1 MLSKKDL
8 IFLLIGFL
16 LCLMIKNYQ
25 QITENMSD
33 TESIDDKIR
42 ENVNKIYK
50 ADIQSIRNLSVIS
63 SKLQAG
69 GLEVD
74 GNLTIKNKLINNELN
89 TKLNSYVSRLDAL
102 ERKQKNIESKQATY
116 RRELTTNKNNITG
129 AKNSIN
135 STNSNV
141 SKIQRKLIGRTD
153 MLFQAEYGKLNRSAF
168 TKPIYIINKRRFD
181 SY

>member
-1 MLSKKDL
+1 MYIYMLSKKDL

-16 LCLMIKNYQ
+16 LCLIIKNYQ
-25 QITENMSD
+25 KITENMSD

-116 RRELTTNKNNITG
+116 RKEITANKNN
-129 AKNSIN
+129 IN

-141 SKIQRKLIGRTD
+141 SKIQKKLIGRTN
-153 MLFQAEYGKLNRSAF
+153 MLFQSEYGKLNRSAF